1 MGKFSGFPSELH
13 IFDAER
19 EHRIICLSL
28 GGCGD
33 CINSHKIW
41 SDDPILYQLPDCGI
55 CTSEYVITAPKDC
68 LFILAEIYVETLAD
82 MMMIE
87 IWLCADCL
95 GYSARAHAKMADELA
110 EMR

>member
-13 IFDAER
+13 IPDAER

-41 SDDPILYQLPDCGI
+41 SDDPILYQLPDYGI
-55 CTSEYVITAPKDC
+55 CTSDYVITTPR
-68 LFILAEIYVETLAD
+68 LPFHFAEIYVENLAD

-110 EMR
+110 DMR